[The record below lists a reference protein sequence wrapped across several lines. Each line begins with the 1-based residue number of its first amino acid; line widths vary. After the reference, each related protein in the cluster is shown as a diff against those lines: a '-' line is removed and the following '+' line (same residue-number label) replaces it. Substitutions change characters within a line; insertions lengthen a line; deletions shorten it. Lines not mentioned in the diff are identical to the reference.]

1 MAESISN
8 IHKRRAAKD
17 HRSIVKIA
25 VRAASRVSGKVRA
38 RYIESLRGG
47 KSRFKVQPYVIQQ
60 LKGIFVNASLAAHL
74 AGYRRLF
81 LIKRQTPALMKKA
94 LAGELVLSELSNAL
108 SILQKKS
115 FLDIAGLQ
123 EQYNTRALQVLND
136 VSKDVQEQL
145 DDTFKQ
151 LLRDGA
157 HVSEAVR
164 TLGEKFDEL
173 GLSPKK
179 PYQLETIFRTQLQ
192 MAFQAGR
199 YQAEQHPDI
208 QEILWGYKY
217 VTTGDDRV
225 RDEHAALDGVTLPKD
240 DPFWQRFYPP
250 NGWNCRCQVIPIF
263 EPREIVEP
271 PKEDENGEPL
281 APDKDFDFNPGNI
294 FSGDGPVKA
303 PPVEDTKS
311 AKAVLDLSPEGAAV
325 QHLGN
330 TSPEF
335 KKLIDDTLENHIPKR
350 IREFAESKG
359 VKVATGELVT
369 DVMPGLEGVQPRG
382 HAAGTIWE
390 QLEGVCVA
398 GKAAIVSEKYVTG
411 YRKTL
416 NRETDK
422 MELVREET
430 TFVKSNRIPEV
441 LAHEYG
447 HAFDHSGA
455 TDIAPKF
462 SSQSGFYRAY
472 EKDLVELHKALEHP
486 EKFGPIR
493 IGAEQDKAFL
503 SYMLQGEYTV
513 EKQDF
518 GEGEKYVVFGEHNA
532 GRSETFAELFAITT
546 LGKAGAGGESY
557 AQTLLERFPNTAQH
571 VKDLLFDYATGK
583 KK

>member
-17 HRSIVKIA
+17 HKSIVKVA

-94 LAGELVLSELSNAL
+94 LAGELVLSELGNAL
-108 SILQKKS
+108 KVLEKKS
-115 FLDIAGLQ
+115 TLDIAGLQ

-311 AKAVLDLSPEGAAV
+311 AKAFDPEGAAV

-335 KKLIDDTLENHIPKR
+335 KKLINDTLENHIPKR
-350 IREFAESKG
+350 IREYAESRG
-359 VKVATGELVT
+359 VKVATGELLT
-369 DVMPGLEGVQPRG
+369 DVHPTLKGQQPRG
-382 HAAGTIWE
+382 HAATTTWE
-390 QLEGVCVA
+390 MLEGVCVSQTVD
-398 GKAAIVSEKYVTG
+398 GKTTLNVATVSEKYN
-411 YRKTL
+411 L
-416 NRETDK
+416 FAPNETFPVPAQAVSD
-422 MELVREET
+422 
-430 TFVKSNRIPEV
+430 RIPQV

-447 HAFDHSGA
+447 HAFDHAGRTPIVVGGVTYGYNAGFSG
-455 TDIAPKF
+455 
-462 SSQSGFYRAY
+462 SQEFYQAY
-472 EKDLVELHKALEHP
+472 EKGLARLQRAADAPDNQGGDLAKT
-486 EKFGPIR
+486 
-493 IGAEQDKAFL
+493 DKAYI
-503 SYMLQGEYTV
+503 SYMLQGKYEV
-513 EKQDF
+513 EKQGD
-518 GEGEKYVVFGEHNA
+518 EYKVIGEHNA
-532 GRSETFAELFAITT
+532 GRSELFAELFAITT
-546 LGKAGAGGESY
+546 IAEGCVGKKHDEIVLHYFREANEV
-557 AQTLLERFPNTAQH
+557 
-571 VKDLLFDYATGK
+571 VKNILFDVAEGK